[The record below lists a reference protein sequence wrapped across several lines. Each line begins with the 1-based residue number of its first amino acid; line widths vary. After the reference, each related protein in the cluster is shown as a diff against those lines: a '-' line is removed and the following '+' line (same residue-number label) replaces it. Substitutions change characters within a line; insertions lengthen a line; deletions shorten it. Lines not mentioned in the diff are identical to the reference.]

1 MDVAELEKK
10 LKSKDIAALSR
21 AITLNESTR
30 IEDNIL
36 IDNIIAR
43 NTSALD
49 QSLIIAISGI
59 PGVGKS
65 SFIDVLGTYLHSLGK
80 SIAVF
85 SIDPSSEISHGSILG
100 DKTRM
105 HHLAQLSNVF
115 IRPSPSSNKLGGLG
129 INTHKNIELAQIAGY
144 DIILI
149 ETVGVGQS
157 ETLVRKLCDIFI
169 LLSMPSS
176 GDELQGI
183 KKGIMEIADFF
194 IINKA
199 DGDLAIAAEK
209 TKKEILSA
217 LEMTRSQVVPS
228 QVRPFSSLSPEGVEV
243 LWQDILNYTDILK
256 ENNQWYQ
263 NRQEQQKYWAIAT
276 FEAILQQH
284 VLQQYHTQIESI
296 GEAAYRGEYVSLEA
310 MLSML
315 REQ

>member
-1 MDVAELEKK
+1 MDIAELEKK

-199 DGDLAIAAEK
+199 DRDLAIAAEK

-228 QVRPFSSLSPEGVEV
+228 QVRPFSSLSLEGIEV

-284 VLQQYHTQIESI
+284 VLQQYHTQIGSI
-296 GEAAYRGEYVSLEA
+296 GEAAYHGEYVSLEA
-310 MLSML
+310 MLSIL